1 MPATRP
7 TSGDLGEE
15 VRKRARPW
23 FPRGSEALR
32 HSDRPAA
39 PKQQQ
44 LVAAGLDAQHRFQ
57 VERLALVFLPY
68 RLRHDYV
75 SGRRVA
81 QFALDS
87 RSVAVEVKK
96 QRGRVVV
103 EAIQKERLATPDRAV
118 DLRRGRLKRL
128 ARASGGLVARQV
140 EKIENYQAGT

>member
-15 VRKRARPW
+15 VRNRARPW
-23 FPRGSEALR
+23 SQGGQKAVR
-32 HSDRPAA
+32 HPDRAA
-39 PKQQQ
+39 ASKQEQ

-57 VERLALVFLPY
+57 VERFALMLIPY

-103 EAIQKERLATPDRAV
+103 EAIQIERLATPDGAV
-118 DLRRGRLKRL
+118 DLRRRRLKRP
-128 ARASGGLVARQV
+128 ARAPGGLVARQV
-140 EKIENYQAGT
+140 EKIEHHQAGA